1 MRYIIF
7 LLFPLLAFGQEFQ
20 IAYGMG
26 FSVDPFTKLIY
37 YVDSFDYKIKSIN
50 VDGTGDTETRFPT
63 IPSFAHLEHKAA
75 YPVTN
80 IGGNDSLFLYDFNK
94 DTSHYLLNL
103 FNIDDGTISFSPY
116 DTKLLFSEGMF
127 FSRYYSFQDSLI
139 HDLGIR
145 VNSST
150 GITKWMDDSTLIYL
164 SSDDFGYSKI
174 IKFSIY
180 NGITDT
186 LISAPDTVAFT
197 GLAYN
202 SKLGYIV
209 YAWEYQMT
217 HNVGINLYKISTT
230 SDSTIFNSQEDDPIG
245 TYIYLSYLSWSPDND
260 KLGFLGIDDP
270 INPLTQVYVY
280 DTITEKVIRYT
291 EPFETDEGVKYDLTW
306 FNQDTLLYFAYK
318 YEQPPQIFGFDILTP
333 LFLEKTELIKPDH
346 LSIFNFPNP
355 FNSRTTIRFN
365 IVSPGHTEIQ
375 IFNSTGQLIRTL
387 NPGKLIPGSHQVD
400 WDGKN
405 NNQEEISSGVY
416 FGIIK
421 VNSYTKMESKVFK
434 MIYLK

>member
-1 MRYIIF
+1 MV
-7 LLFPLLAFGQEFQ
+7 LGQEFQ

-26 FSVDPFTKLIY
+26 FSVDPFTELIY
-37 YVDSFDYKIKSIN
+37 YVDSFDYTIKS
-50 VDGTGDTETRFPT
+50 VKPDGTNETQTFFPT
-63 IPSFAHLEHKAA
+63 IPSFAHLEHKAT
-75 YPVTN
+75 YLVTN
-80 IGGNDSLFLYDFNK
+80 IGNDSLFLYDFNM

-103 FNIDDGTISFSPY
+103 FDIERGSLSFSPH
-116 DTKLLFSEGMF
+116 DTKLLFSESMF
-127 FSRYYSFQDSLI
+127 FSRYYSFKDSLI

-145 VNSST
+145 INSDT
-150 GITKWMDDSTLIYL
+150 GIAKWMDDSTLIYL
-164 SSDDFGYSKI
+164 TRNDFGYSKI

-180 NGITDT
+180 SGITDT
-186 LISAPDTVAFT
+186 LISAPDTVAIT
-197 GLAYN
+197 GLSYN
-202 SKLGYIV
+202 SQLNYIA

-230 SDSTIFNSQEDDPIG
+230 SDSTVFDYYRDDPIG
-245 TYIYLSYLSWSPDND
+245 TPIWYRYLNWSPDND
-260 KLGFLGIDDP
+260 KLGFLGIDA

-291 EPFETDEGVKYDLTW
+291 EPFRTDDGVKYDLAW

-346 LSIFNFPNP
+346 LSISNFPNP
-355 FNSRTTIRFN
+355 FNNKTTIRFN
-365 IVSPGHTEIQ
+365 ILLPGHTEIQ
-375 IFNSTGQLIRTL
+375 IFNSTGQLIRKL
-387 NPGKLIPGSHQVD
+387 NPGKLNSGKYQVE

-405 NNQEEISSGVY
+405 DNQEEISSGVY
-416 FGIIK
+416 FGSIL
-421 VNSYTKMESKVFK
+421 VNSYTKVESKVFK